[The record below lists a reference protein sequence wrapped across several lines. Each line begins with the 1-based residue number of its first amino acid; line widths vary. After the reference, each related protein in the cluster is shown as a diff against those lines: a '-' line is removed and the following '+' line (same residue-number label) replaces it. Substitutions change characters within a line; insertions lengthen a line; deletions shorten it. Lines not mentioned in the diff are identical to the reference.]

1 MDDQYISFNMS
12 FCSMYIYIYIC
23 THLPCCMIYL
33 FRKNKQVFKL
43 KNDCFLQQTTTFGL
57 PLSCCCDGAISILGF
72 QVKLER
78 RLLVDL

>member
-12 FCSMYIYIYIC
+12 FCPIYIYIDDQYIPFNLSFCSMYIYIFLC

-43 KNDCFLQQTTTFGL
+43 KNDC
-57 PLSCCCDGAISILGF
+57 PC
-72 QVKLER
+72 K
-78 RLLVDL
+78 